1 MRANPFRSATLHVDV
16 DGNTVTCADLTVG
29 DATGD
34 QMLVLD
40 RA

>member
-1 MRANPFRSATLHVDV
+1 MFLARRTGQGRYEAPPDGKTL
-16 DGNTVTCADLTVG
+16 TLG